1 MAEKGMIVGIEPQDD
16 SSPIADKELCARFDG
31 GRLPSGGGALV
42 FAGIERRLGIAEL
55 PASRVTDERDPGR
68 PPDLNRHT
76 PRLLEA
82 CGFVNAESPS
92 LISRGIFPS
101 NFVPTIVTDHR
112 EVMPTKLARG
122 SAQESLMM

>member
-1 MAEKGMIVGIEPQDD
+1 M
-16 SSPIADKELCARFDG
+16 
-31 GRLPSGGGALV
+31 

-55 PASRVTDERDPGR
+55 LASRVTDERDPAR

-76 PRLLEA
+76 PRLWEA

-92 LISRGIFPS
+92 LISQGIFTS

>member
-1 MAEKGMIVGIEPQDD
+1 MNETIPYLPD
-16 SSPIADKELCARFDG
+16 SSPIAGKELCARFDS
-31 GRLPSGGGALV
+31 GRLSSGGGVLV
-42 FAGIERRLGIAEL
+42 FAGIERRLAIAEL
-55 PASRVTDERDPGR
+55 LASRVTDESDPGR

-76 PRLLEA
+76 PRLWEA

-92 LISRGIFPS
+92 LISQGIFTS

-112 EVMPTKLARG
+112 EVMPTELARG

>member
-1 MAEKGMIVGIEPQDD
+1 MFLQPSYLPGLPPVGGQ
-16 SSPIADKELCARFDG
+16 ELCARFDS
-31 GRLPSGGGALV
+31 GRLSSGGGVLV
-42 FAGIERRLGIAEL
+42 FAGIERRLAIAEL
-55 PASRVTDERDPGR
+55 LASRVTDESDPGR

-76 PRLLEA
+76 PRLWEA

-92 LISRGIFPS
+92 LISQGTFTS

-112 EVMPTKLARG
+112 EVMPTELARG